1 MGKWEMKISE
11 VLLSKGLTGYY
22 LDDKHAIQRG
32 ARLDG
37 NFYFGK
43 PVTEGFKTI
52 RQAGES
58 VSVMLILD
66 DEQIAYGDC
75 VTGQYSGIGGRDKP
89 FFADD
94 LIPFIKDK
102 LTPNLIGMEIT
113 DFRNISEQIENMKV
127 DGDSLHT
134 GIRYGIT
141 QALLDAVAK
150 KERLTM
156 AEVICKEY
164 DIKPS
169 ERMIPIFIQTG
180 DDRYIGTDKGIM
192 KKADVLPHALIKYIE
207 DEVGHD
213 GKKLIEYAKWIK
225 QRIQA
230 IGEKD
235 YKPTIHLD
243 LYGTVGYIFNQ
254 DVKRVIDYLE
264 ELENAVK
271 PFPLQTE
278 MPVDMGSKEATM
290 EAFIEIMDT
299 FKQRGIEI
307 KMVVDEWANTAEEMR
322 EWTDRKAADII
333 QIKTIDVGGVNQIVE
348 TILYCKEHGMGTY
361 LGGTCNETDI
371 SARVCANIAIA
382 TSPDQILA
390 KPGMAVDEAM
400 MIVNNEM
407 SRTLSIIKSRER

>member
-1 MGKWEMKISE
+1 MKIID
-11 VLLSKGLTGYY
+11 VILSKGLTGYY

-32 ARLDG
+32 AKRDG
-37 NFYFGK
+37 NFYFGA

-58 VSVMLILD
+58 VSIMLAMD
-66 DEQIAYGDC
+66 DGQIAYGDC
-75 VTGQYSGIGGRDKP
+75 ATGQYSGIGGRDKP

-94 LIPFIKDK
+94 LIPFIRNK
-102 LTPNLIGMEIT
+102 LTPNLVGMEIT
-113 DFRNISEQIENMKV
+113 KFRDIAENMETMLV
-127 DGDSLHT
+127 DGKKLHT

-141 QALLDAVAK
+141 QAILDALAK

-169 ERMIPIFIQTG
+169 AIMTPIFVQTG

-192 KKADVLPHALIKYIE
+192 KKADVLPHALIKYSE

-213 GKKLIEYAKWIK
+213 GKKLLEYAKWIK
-225 QRIQA
+225 KRIKT

-235 YKPTIHLD
+235 YRPIIHLD
-243 LYGTVGYIFNQ
+243 LYGTVGYIFNKDIQ
-254 DVKRVIDYLE
+254 KVINYLA
-264 ELENAVK
+264 ELEKAVM
-271 PFPLQTE
+271 PYPLQLE

-290 EAFIEIMDT
+290 TAFLEMMEAF
-299 FKQRGIEI
+299 KKRGINI
-307 KMVVDEWANTAEEMR
+307 KLVVDEWANTAEEMK
-322 EWTDRKAADII
+322 EWVDRKAADII
-333 QIKTIDVGGVNQIVE
+333 QIKTIDVGGVNRIIE
-348 TILYCKEHGMGTY
+348 TILYCKENGMGTY

-382 TSPDQILA
+382 TGPNQILA
-390 KPGMAVDEAM
+390 KPGMGVDEAM
-400 MIVNNEM
+400 MIVKNEM
-407 SRTLSIIKSRER
+407 SRVQSIIQSRI